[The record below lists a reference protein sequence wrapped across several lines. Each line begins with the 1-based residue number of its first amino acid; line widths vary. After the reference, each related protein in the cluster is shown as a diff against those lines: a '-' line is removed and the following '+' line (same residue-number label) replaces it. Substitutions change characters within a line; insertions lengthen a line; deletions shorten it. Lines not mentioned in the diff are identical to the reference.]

1 MLLDLNFNIDF
12 KDLEHRLENGILCVT
27 VAHGVGFPKRKC
39 PVEASR
45 GDETRQTL
53 VVKDPSKN

>member
-1 MLLDLNFNIDF
+1 MLSDLNFEIDF
-12 KDLEHRLENGILCVT
+12 KDLEHRLENGILRVT

-39 PVEASR
+39 SIEVSR
-45 GDETRQTL
+45 GNETRQTS